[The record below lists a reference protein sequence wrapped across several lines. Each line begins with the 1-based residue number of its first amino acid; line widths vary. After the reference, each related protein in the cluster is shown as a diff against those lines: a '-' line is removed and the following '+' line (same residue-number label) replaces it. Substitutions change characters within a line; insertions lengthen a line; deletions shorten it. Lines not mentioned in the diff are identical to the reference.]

1 MTAMPE
7 QKTEADAIAAETT
20 ATRILFIHGFLD
32 GASIWDAVR
41 ERLASVHLKAEAID
55 LAGMGGTDAPADSIS
70 LDGYADDVVAHIR
83 NGAAPVILV
92 GQSMGSQ
99 IADLVAT
106 RHPEMVA
113 GLILLTPVPLAGA
126 RLPREVVAPFRDSG
140 AKPDVQRS
148 LREQLS
154 FVLDQE
160 QADALTALGLQV
172 KPDVVARL
180 VDVWNEGHAAGRE
193 VARYEGP
200 VVVVRGAADPFVNES
215 MVGETLARYPA
226 ATSIQIDDAGH
237 WAHVEQPAAVAAA
250 LGGFV
255 AGLRGASQKDKAGD
269 WQQAFADR
277 KASSFADAFAEDVE
291 LDASAMLAPV
301 RGRDLVKKVMAVA
314 SRQYRELT
322 FTDQATAGS
331 KQYLEWRATGHD
343 GVAYRGVTILTRDV
357 QGAMRQIAIHHR
369 PLGAAMHFS
378 RALADGLR
386 GEIDAAHFLESL
398 ESF

>member
-1 MTAMPE
+1 MMTAMPE

-200 VVVVRGAADPFVNES
+200 VVFVRGAADPFVNES

-237 WAHVEQPAAVAAA
+237 W
-250 LGGFV
+250 
-255 AGLRGASQKDKAGD
+255 
-269 WQQAFADR
+269 
-277 KASSFADAFAEDVE
+277 
-291 LDASAMLAPV
+291 
-301 RGRDLVKKVMAVA
+301 
-314 SRQYRELT
+314 T
-322 FTDQATAGS
+322 
-331 KQYLEWRATGHD
+331 
-343 GVAYRGVTILTRDV
+343 
-357 QGAMRQIAIHHR
+357 
-369 PLGAAMHFS
+369 
-378 RALADGLR
+378 
-386 GEIDAAHFLESL
+386 
-398 ESF
+398 